1 MCDAISTKMHNT
13 KAPDKAAFDRERRD
27 LLRRLED
34 WLETPMLILAF
45 AWLVLLIVELTW
57 GESRL
62 FDIIGTA
69 IWGVFILNFTVEFI
83 LAPGKVAYLRSNWL
97 TAVSLLIPALRIFR
111 TLRLLRLVRAGR
123 GLRLFRVLS
132 SLNRGML
139 ALSTSLRRRG
149 FGYVIALTVLVI
161 FAGAAGM
168 FAFESDSPGGLDS
181 YIEALWWTT
190 MIMTTMGSQ
199 YWPQTVEGRV
209 LCVLLSL
216 YAFAVF
222 GYVTATLAT
231 FFIGRDAENDD
242 AELAGAKQLADI
254 REEVGAL
261 RDDIRALSRSLPSR
275 PAHGGTIAF

>member
-1 MCDAISTKMHNT
+1 MSDAINT
-13 KAPDKAAFDRERRD
+13 EKQEAIAPGKEELDRERRE

-34 WLETPMLILAF
+34 WLETPMLVLAI

-83 LAPGKVAYLRSNWL
+83 LAPDKVAYLKSNWL

-111 TLRLLRLVRAGR
+111 MFRLLQFARAGR
-123 GLRLFRVLS
+123 GLRLLRIVS

-139 ALSTSLRRRG
+139 ALGASLRRRG
-149 FGYVIALTVLVI
+149 FGYVLALTVLVT

-181 YIEALWWTT
+181 YVEALWWTA
-190 MIMTTMGSQ
+190 MVMTTMGSQ
-199 YWPQTVEGRV
+199 YWPQSKAAR
-209 LCVLLSL
+209 CAS
-216 YAFAVF
+216 FWRSMHSPS
-222 GYVTATLAT
+222 LAT
-231 FFIGRDAENDD
+231 
-242 AELAGAKQLADI
+242 
-254 REEVGAL
+254 
-261 RDDIRALSRSLPSR
+261 SRR
-275 PAHGGTIAF
+275 R